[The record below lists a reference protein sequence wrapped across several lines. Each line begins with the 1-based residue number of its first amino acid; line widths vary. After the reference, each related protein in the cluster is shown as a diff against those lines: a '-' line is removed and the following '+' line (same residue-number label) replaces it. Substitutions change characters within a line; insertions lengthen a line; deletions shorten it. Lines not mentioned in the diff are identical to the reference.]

1 MAMSSQSDITKI
13 QEEALKAF
21 EGARDLK
28 ELYDQKVQFLGKTGS
43 FSKIMQGMKD
53 LTPAEKPLFGQKVN
67 EAKKVL
73 EAAYES
79 FFKTLTQKEI
89 SAKLS
94 QEKIDITLPG
104 PNVARGTQHPIT
116 MVIDEVS
123 NILSKIGYSVRL
135 GPLIETDFNN
145 FEALN
150 VPKDH
155 PARDEQDTFYIDD
168 SHVLRTQTSPIQIR
182 TMQNEKPPLRIVGPG
197 SVFRCDSDIS
207 HAPMFHQIEGLY
219 IDKKVSMS
227 ELKATLTYFTREFF
241 GGNDLKTRFRPSFFP
256 FTEPSAEFDS
266 SCPFCAA
273 KGCRMCKGSGWIEL
287 GGCGLVHPNVLKS
300 AGLDPN
306 EWQGFAFGFGI
317 ERMAVIKYGVEDI
330 RLFAENDVRFMEQF

>member
-1 MAMSSQSDITKI
+1 MSSQNDIENIKA
-13 QEEALKAF
+13 EALKAF
-21 EGARDLK
+21 ENAKDLK

-43 FSKIMQGMKD
+43 FSKIMQGMKN
-53 LTPAEKPLFGQKVN
+53 LPAEERPLFGQKVN
-67 EAKKVL
+67 EAKKSL
-73 EAAYES
+73 EESYEKFFAA
-79 FFKTLTQKEI
+79 LTKKEI
-89 SAKLS
+89 AAKLAN
-94 QEKIDITLPG
+94 EKIDITLPG
-104 PNVARGTQHPIT
+104 PKVARGTQHPIT

-123 NILSKIGYSVRL
+123 SILARIGYSVRL
-135 GPLIETDFNN
+135 GPLIETDFYN

-168 SHVLRTQTSPIQIR
+168 THVLRTQTSPIQIR
-182 TMQNEKPPLRIVGPG
+182 TMQNEKPPLRVVGPG

-241 GGNDLKTRFRPSFFP
+241 GGSDLKTRFRPSFFP

-273 KGCRMCKGSGWIEL
+273 KGCRMCKQSGWIEL
-287 GGCGLVHPNVLKS
+287 GGCGLVHPNVLRS
-300 AGLDPN
+300 AGLDPDQ
-306 EWQGFAFGFGI
+306 WQGFAFGFGI

-330 RLFAENDVRFMEQF
+330 RLLAENDTRFLEQF

>member
-1 MAMSSQSDITKI
+1 MSSQNEIEKI
-13 QEEALKAF
+13 KDEALKAF
-21 EGARDLK
+21 ESAKNLT
-28 ELYDQKVQFLGKTGS
+28 ELYDKKVQFLGKTGS
-43 FSKIMQGMKD
+43 FSKIMQGMKN
-53 LTPAEKPLFGQKVN
+53 LAPAERPVFGQKVN
-67 EAKKVL
+67 EAKKAL
-73 EAAYES
+73 EASYES
-79 FFKTLTQKEI
+79 FFQKLTDKEI
-89 SAKLS
+89 EDRVLK
-94 QEKIDITLPG
+94 EKIDITLPG
-104 PNVARGTQHPIT
+104 PKLDRGTKHPIT

-123 NILSKIGYSVRL
+123 SILSRIGYSVRL
-135 GPLIETDFNN
+135 GPLIESDFYN

-168 SHVLRTQTSPIQIR
+168 THVLRTQTSPIQIR
-182 TMQNEKPPLRIVGPG
+182 TMQNEKPPLRIIGPG

-241 GGNDLKTRFRPSFFP
+241 GGSDLKTRFRPSFFP

-266 SCPFCAA
+266 SCPFCKS
-273 KGCRMCKGSGWIEL
+273 KGCRMCKQSGWIEL
-287 GGCGLVHPNVLKS
+287 GGCGLVHPNVLRS
-300 AGLDPN
+300 AGLDPDQ
-306 EWQGFAFGFGI
+306 WQGFAFGFGI

-330 RLFAENDVRFMEQF
+330 RLLAENDTRFLEQF

>member
-1 MAMSSQSDITKI
+1 MSNQSEIMKI
-13 QEEALKAF
+13 QDEALRAF
-21 EGARDLK
+21 ESAKDLK
-28 ELYDQKVQFLGKTGS
+28 ELYDHKVQFLGKTGS

-53 LTPAEKPLFGQKVN
+53 LPPAEKPIFGQKVN

-73 EAAYES
+73 EAAYEK
-79 FFKTLTQKEI
+79 FFEALTKKEI
-89 SAKLS
+89 AAKLS

-104 PNVARGTQHPIT
+104 PNAARGTQHPIT

-219 IDKKVSMS
+219 IDKKVSMA

-241 GGNDLKTRFRPSFFP
+241 GGSDLKTRFRPSFFP

-273 KGCRMCKGSGWIEL
+273 KGCRMCKQSGWIEL

-330 RLFAENDVRFMEQF
+330 RLFAENDIRFLEQF